1 MQFYKTSVLAFGT
14 TSLETAERMNHLAEQ
29 WRKCWKRLIDD
40 IYIYLSLK
48 NISNI
53 CLMRKTGAGYF
64 GQKEWHESR
73 VRLHGISLRT
83 VNGLV

>member
-40 IYIYLSLK
+40 IYIHIFVLEEYIKYLPDEEDWGRIFWSE
-48 NISNI
+48 
-53 CLMRKTGAGYF
+53 GVA
-64 GQKEWHESR
+64 
-73 VRLHGISLRT
+73 
-83 VNGLV
+83 